1 MNALT
6 LLKQDHNN
14 VDALFVQFEEAGPK
28 AAATKRRT
36 VDKIIEQLSIHAA
49 IEEQILYPAIRER
62 VTDAEADVLEAL
74 EEHHLVKAALS
85 ELEKL
90 APGHERFDA
99 KVTVV
104 IENVRHHVQEE
115 EDELFPKVREA
126 FTNQELEDL
135 GEALEAAKA
144 AAPTRPHPLVPD
156 TPPLNVLIGVPVA
169 VLDRVITTGREAV
182 GRVLNRTA

>member
-14 VDALFVQFEEAGPK
+14 VDALFIQFEEAGDR
-28 AAATKRRT
+28 AFVEKRRT
-36 VDKIIEQLSIHAA
+36 VDKIIEQLSIHAT

-62 VTDAEADVLEAL
+62 LENAQDTVLEAL
-74 EEHHLVKAALS
+74 EEHHAVKATLA

-90 APGHERFDA
+90 APSHERFDA
-99 KVTVV
+99 KVKVV
-104 IENVRHHVQEE
+104 IENVRHHVKEE
-115 EDELFPKVREA
+115 EDELFPLVREA

-135 GEALEAAKA
+135 GETLEQAKT
-144 AAPTRPHPLVPD
+144 AAPTRPHPLIPD
-156 TPPLNVLIGVPVA
+156 QPPLNVLLGVPVA

-182 GRVLNRTA
+182 GKVLNRSA